1 MKYTR
6 MVLAAAGFAIFI
18 PPGAL
23 AAEIK
28 IIANASIKA
37 DSFSAAALKRIY
49 LEEENSLDD
58 GTHVEPVIQKDGR
71 VHQNFLQ
78 EYLGK
83 SDDDLQTYYR
93 TLVFTGKGSMPK
105 ELASDAEVVAYVTRT
120 RGAIGYVDA
129 EIDIGGARI
138 ITIIHASNSTQTQR
152 RLINRV
158 EPQYPETLKQL
169 NIGGTVRLQLTIAPR
184 GNVENV
190 NILGGNPI
198 LAESAATAAKQW
210 IYSPSSSRTT
220 TEITIPFDPSH

>member
-6 MVLAAAGFAIFI
+6 MLLAAAGFAILI
-18 PPGAL
+18 SSSAL
-23 AAEIK
+23 ATDIK
-28 IIANASIKA
+28 VIANASVKV
-37 DSFSAAALKRIY
+37 DSISAAALKRIY

-58 GTHVEPVIQKDGR
+58 GTSVEPVIQKDGR
-71 VHQNFLQ
+71 VHQSFLQ
-78 EYLGK
+78 QYLGK

-105 ELASDAEVVAYVTRT
+105 ELASDSEVVAYVART
-120 RGAIGYVDA
+120 KGAIGYVDA
-129 EIDIGGARI
+129 EIDTNGAR
-138 ITIIHASNSTQTQR
+138 TISILRAGNSAPR
-152 RLINRV
+152 RLLTRV
-158 EPQYPETLKQL
+158 EPQYPKTLKQL
-169 NIGGTVRLQLTIAPR
+169 NIGGTVRLQLTIASR